1 MRTLLV
7 GYDLNRPGQN
17 YGGLVA
23 ALKSAQLWWHYLDS
37 TWLLRTDETAAELRN
52 RLTVLIDPG
61 DELLVVDVTGRAAAW
76 SGFDENAGEWIR
88 NNL

>member
-17 YGGLVA
+17 YADLIG
-23 ALKSAQLWWHYLDS
+23 ALKRYPAWWHYLDS
-37 TWLLRTDETAAELRN
+37 TWLIRTNDAPTEVRDHLGSM
-52 RLTVLIDPG
+52 VDSD
-61 DELLVVDVTGRAAAW
+61 DELLVLDVTDDFWATKGLSQKANVW
-76 SGFDENAGEWIR
+76 LK

>member
-17 YGGLVA
+17 YAGLVA
-23 ALKSAQLWWHYLDS
+23 ALKASPLWWHYLDS
-37 TWLLRTDETAAELRN
+37 TWLLRTNETPVELRN
-52 RLTVLIDPG
+52 RLASLIDSG
-61 DELLVVDVTGRAAAW
+61 DELLIIDVTGRAAAW
-76 SGFDENAGEWIR
+76 SGFDQNAGEWIR